1 MEPNNDPIALLSEA
15 FDAMKIQSEA
25 LSAENQE
32 LREGISEV
40 RAMLSLE
47 DRGWQIVAG
56 VVGGDR
62 LEGLELD
69 EVQAISKMI
78 QPRVAAGSLP
88 GRAADLHAGF
98 VWGRGLN
105 IEGLERRNGRGNP
118 GAIVKFGEARV
129 NRESFLSA
137 TAQQELQK
145 ARFTDGNVLFACDP
159 VAKTVKRIPFNQI
172 TDIRVDPDF
181 PEDILAYQRTWNP
194 AASKGA
200 EPQVRWYVT
209 SRFQGKRPQSK
220 RPQSIGEEGSRHP
233 VDQNVTIID
242 GRFNRQPGFVLGIPD
257 GLAGLHW
264 AEAYGEH
271 VQYGRV
277 VTEVLAKILLKVKN
291 SSKAQTNASAAKI
304 GGMAG
309 VGNTASMGEGQDIE
323 AIRTAGNAYSFEKL
337 RPIAAMAAA
346 AWNVSNADLLND
358 SAAAGSSY
366 GALNGLVLGNRNAM
380 TLMQR
385 EWVDLFREIFDFMG
399 FRNVKLWFEPIEA
412 PDMYR
417 HAQALTLLSPNLTE
431 SEVRS
436 KALDIVD
443 IAGDPYEAG
452 TLRNKQIAADAT
464 AAQAASP
471 DQGVSNGTG
480 GADSGQKNDLR
491 SDGISEALAAMQ
503 LDEMRSLVERFEIVA
518 NNLTQN

>member
-1 MEPNNDPIALLSEA
+1 METNNDPVAILQEA
-15 FDAMKIQSEA
+15 FSAMKVQSEA

-40 RAMLSLE
+40 RAMLSVE
-47 DRGWQIVAG
+47 DRGWQLIGGIVN
-56 VVGGDR
+56 GDR

-69 EVQAISKMI
+69 EVQAVSRMI

-105 IEGLERRNGRGNP
+105 IEGLERRNGPGNP
-118 GAIVKFGEARV
+118 GAIVKFGESRV

-194 AASKGA
+194 AATRDA
-200 EPQVRWYVT
+200 EQRVRWYVT
-209 SRFQGKRPQSK
+209 NRFQGKRPQSIGDGEK
-220 RPQSIGEEGSRHP
+220 RYP

-304 GGMAG
+304 GGMTG
-309 VGNTASMGEGQDIE
+309 VGNTASMGDGQDIE

-431 SEVRS
+431 AEVRS

-443 IAGDPYEAG
+443 IAGDPSETD
-452 TLRNKQIAADAT
+452 TLRNKQLAADAT

-471 DQGVSNGTG
+471 DQGRASGAG
-480 GADSGQKNDLR
+480 GVDSGAKNDLR
-491 SDGISEALAAMQ
+491 SDGIGEALAAMQ
-503 LDEMRSLVERFEIVA
+503 LDEMRSLVERFEHVA
-518 NNLTQN
+518 NNLKQN